1 MCIRFGN
8 FDCLLPNGLCLGT
21 LGIDTS
27 NNDHDVLYAFVR
39 STMEYGCLVYMGAK
53 KTHLKKLDMVQRK
66 AERICKRTVAGLGK
80 RRAAAAYGFAC
91 KLLDGNGRGELQQFV
106 PQVVVNEKSGKIG
119 LESLRTVDSTAYFDD
134 SLAGQLDLIFA
145 QLPQDLLYYQV

>member
-1 MCIRFGN
+1 MTPQIM
-8 FDCLLPNGLCLGT
+8 T
-21 LGIDTS
+21 MMY
-27 NNDHDVLYAFVR
+27 YAFVR

-91 KLLDGNGRGELQQFV
+91 KLLDGKGRGELQQFV

-119 LESLRTVDSTAYFDD
+119 LESLRTADSTAYFDD

-145 QLPQDLLYYQV
+145 QLPQDLLCEGLKDEWTGTRQVR